1 VSGAHTRTLF
11 VRSSHDT
18 GRAVSDHLVWPDLA
32 LGYPRASTADVRR
45 SLDVCSGAAPLGL
58 GSNCPCTDPDGMDK
72 VLATMLAHL
81 SLNIT
86 LAVGGASLAS
96 VVFWQ
101 TLAGEY
107 VLAILAVVALSAR
120 PPNVP
125 AIVPVAGKPH
135 DSTAT

>member
-1 VSGAHTRTLF
+1 
-11 VRSSHDT
+11 
-18 GRAVSDHLVWPDLA
+18 
-32 LGYPRASTADVRR
+32 
-45 SLDVCSGAAPLGL
+45 
-58 GSNCPCTDPDGMDK
+58 MDK

-107 VLAILAVVALSAR
+107 VLAMLALVALSAR

-135 DSTAT
+135 DSTATQQRNRADAHMVCAIMSPQRAAHFAR

>member
-1 VSGAHTRTLF
+1 MPLFSTLLLIALFGMFLGAIF
-11 VRSSHDT
+11 N
-18 GRAVSDHLVWPDLA
+18 RAGES
-32 LGYPRASTADVRR
+32 
-45 SLDVCSGAAPLGL
+45 
-58 GSNCPCTDPDGMDK
+58 